1 MTAAPLQRSF
11 ARSLKKR
18 FASSKKPIE
27 EDKMTTP
34 TRKTVSTDKAP
45 GAIGPYSQAVK
56 TETMVFVSGQ
66 LAIDP
71 ATGNLVTGDIKAET
85 RQAVNNLKS
94 ILEAAGSSLAKVIK
108 TTLFIKDM
116 NDFPAINEAYGAF
129 FQSDPP
135 ARACVEVARLPK
147 DANVEIEAV
156 GLL

>member
-1 MTAAPLQRSF
+1 MTESIRT
-11 ARSLKKR
+11 
-18 FASSKKPIE
+18 II
-27 EDKMTTP
+27 
-34 TRKTVSTDKAP
+34 STDKAP

-66 LAIDP
+66 LALEP
-71 ATGNLVTGDIKAET
+71 ASGNIVTGGIKAET
-85 RQAVNNLKS
+85 RQAMQNLKR
-94 ILEAAGSSLAKVIK
+94 ILEAAGSSLENVVK

-116 NDFPAINEAYGAF
+116 NDFPMINEVYGEF
-129 FQSDPP
+129 FQNDPP